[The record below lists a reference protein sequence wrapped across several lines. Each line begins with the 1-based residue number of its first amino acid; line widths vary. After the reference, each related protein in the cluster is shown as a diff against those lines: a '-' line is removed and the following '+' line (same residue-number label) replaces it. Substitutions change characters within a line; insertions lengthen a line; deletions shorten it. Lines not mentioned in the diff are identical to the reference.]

1 MAGKACRLFLPITC
15 FSPPIGGLTGIL
27 ESHDTFSASL
37 IAFCGVSDIHL
48 ETCFMDGQIE
58 FSINLTERP
67 AGLPANQDVFINS

>member
-1 MAGKACRLFLPITC
+1 MPPFFTYHLFFAAHWRTD
-15 FSPPIGGLTGIL
+15 GML
-27 ESHDTFSASL
+27 ESHDIVSASL